1 MMETLS
7 TFTLYGLLIANV
19 VFLFVASKALFRFQY
34 LIRRNRS
41 FWEGRTGANPQS
53 RINPDTV
60 LSGFLERRLAM
71 LQERVE
77 ELARRPVSAPAAQP
91 GELPFEHA
99 ARMARFG
106 ATAEELTRTCGLN
119 EAEAKLICRVHARR
133 GRASPAH

>member
-1 MMETLS
+1 MMETFS
-7 TFTLYGLLIANV
+7 TYLLYGLLIANV
-19 VFLFVASKALFRFQY
+19 AILFAASKALFRFQC

-41 FWEGRTGANPQS
+41 FWEGTTSANPQTKV
-53 RINPDTV
+53 IPDAV

-77 ELARRPVSAPAAQP
+77 ELARRPVSTPATQP

-99 ARMARFG
+99 ARMAKFG

-133 GRASPAH
+133 ERASSAH

>member
-7 TFTLYGLLIANV
+7 TYLLYGLFVANV
-19 VFLFVASKALFRFQY
+19 AFLFAASKALFRFQY
-34 LIRRNRS
+34 LIRRNRV
-41 FWEGRTGANPQS
+41 FWEGETDANPQTK
-53 RINPDTV
+53 INPDTV

-77 ELARRPVSAPAAQP
+77 ELARRPVSAPAPQS

-99 ARMARFG
+99 ARMAKFG

-119 EAEAKLICRVHARR
+119 EAEAKLVCRVHARR
-133 GRASPAH
+133 ERASSAH

>member
-1 MMETLS
+1 MMETFS
-7 TFTLYGLLIANV
+7 TYLLYGLLITNAA
-19 VFLFVASKALFRFQY
+19 FLFAASKALFRFQY
-34 LIRRNRS
+34 LIRRNRA
-41 FWEGRTGANPQS
+41 FWEGETGANTQTK
-53 RINPDTV
+53 INPDTV

-99 ARMARFG
+99 ARMAKFG

-119 EAEAKLICRVHARR
+119 EAEAKLVCRVHARR
-133 GRASPAH
+133 ERASSAH